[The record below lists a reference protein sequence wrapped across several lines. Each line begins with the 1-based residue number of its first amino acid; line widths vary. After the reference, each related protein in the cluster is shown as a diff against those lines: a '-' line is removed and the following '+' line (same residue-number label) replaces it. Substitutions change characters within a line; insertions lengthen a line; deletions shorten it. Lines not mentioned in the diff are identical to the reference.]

1 MNKKQKLHQTIVP
14 GNGLGVR
21 VVDRDLGYALKQF
34 KRRVKKSGVLQK
46 TFDRKEFI
54 KPSVINR
61 AERSKEAFIQQIRSR
76 EQ

>member
-1 MNKKQKLHQTIVP
+1 MNKKHKLHQTIVP

-34 KRRVKKSGVLQK
+34 KRRVKKSRVLEK
-46 TFDRKEFI
+46 TFELKEFT
-54 KPSVINR
+54 KPSIINR
-61 AERSKEAFIQQIRSR
+61 AEKSKAAFIQQIRSR

>member
-1 MNKKQKLHQTIVP
+1 MNKKHKLHQTIVP

-34 KRRVKKSGVLQK
+34 KRRVKKSRVLEK
-46 TFDRKEFI
+46 TFELKEFT
-54 KPSVINR
+54 KPSIINR
-61 AERSKEAFIQQIRSR
+61 AERSKAAFIQQIRSR

>member
-21 VVDRDLGYALKQF
+21 VVDRDLRYALKQF

-54 KPSVINR
+54 KPSEINR
-61 AERSKEAFIQQIRSR
+61 AERSKAAFIQQIRSR